1 MNANDIQTLTNQM
14 CSFYGV
20 PSEEGKLFYLET
32 SIGGFNIPLDGSPSE
47 KRKGTEFTYR
57 NGDLWVTTLYE
68 NRMEQVKYPKR
79 ILSGNC
85 PEFIC
90 CDTRVSQRVT
100 RIVTKHNL
108 LLILMNMRTGKQHFH
123 LHHRT
128 NSGPTPQI
136 VGGIDFAPTWNK
148 GNDATQFLPR
158 VDLEST
164 CRTWAISGELAV
176 ELIQNAT
183 GEGTRHAPYTTVL
196 HGRASNIGVSYYDS
210 NGGDF
215 VETKA
220 LAQRYGDKYVG
231 RTNSWTETSKTESI
245 VLPGWLFE
253 RFQRQSA
260 MRNRLLQ
267 SAGMEIHFPR
277 NDVEQANT
285 ESDIFGNTKKSRIC
299 GATCIDEEGL
309 FHRILISAP
318 FRQGHPL
325 NETLK
330 KTRFRES
337 YTPEQLSTDYW
348 TWVAEIIQEGDELNK
363 EEKNM
368 VGKWF
373 TGYITNM
380 IRKGKEPSDE
390 EIEFAKKLGI
400 YKGE

>member
-20 PSEEGKLFYLET
+20 PSEHGKLFYLKT
-32 SIGGFNIPLDGSPSE
+32 SGGGFNIPLNGSPQE
-47 KRKGTEFTYR
+47 HRKGTEFTYR

-68 NRMEQVKYPKR
+68 NRMEQVKYPKQ

-90 CDTRVSQRVT
+90 CDTRTSQRAT
-100 RIVTKHNL
+100 RLSRHNL
-108 LLILMNMRTGKQHFH
+108 LLILMDKRTGKQHFTFH
-123 LHHRT
+123 YVTIAGVPSGTLT
-128 NSGPTPQI
+128 NSL
-136 VGGIDFAPTWNK
+136 DFAPTWNR
-148 GNDATQFLPR
+148 GDDTTQFLPR
-158 VDLEST
+158 VNLEST
-164 CRTWAISGELAV
+164 CRTWAISGELGD
-176 ELIQNAT
+176 ELLQNAT
-183 GEGTRHAPYTTVL
+183 GEKTRHPPYTTVL

-220 LAQRYGDKYVG
+220 LAQRYGGKYIG
-231 RTNSWTETSKTESI
+231 RTKSWAETSETESV

-253 RFQRQSA
+253 RLRAQPYGVKFGNYR
-260 MRNRLLQ
+260 
-267 SAGMEIHFPR
+267 MEIHFPR
-277 NDVEQANT
+277 NDVEQANM
-285 ESDIFGNTKKSRIC
+285 ESNIFGNTEKTRIC
-299 GATCIDEEGL
+299 GATRINEDGL
-309 FHRILISAP
+309 LYRILISAP
-318 FRQGHPL
+318 FRRGHPL
-325 NETLK
+325 NEPLP
-330 KTRFRES
+330 KTRFRED

-363 EEKNM
+363 EEKHM

-380 IRKGKEPSDE
+380 IRKGKQPSDE

>member
-1 MNANDIQTLTNQM
+1 MNANDIQTLTNEM
-14 CSFYGV
+14 CLFYGV
-20 PSEEGKLFYLET
+20 PSGKGKLYYLKT
-32 SIGGFNIPLDGSPSE
+32 SEGGFNIPLSSSPTH
-47 KRKGTEFTYR
+47 RKGTEFTYR

-68 NRMEQVKYPKR
+68 TRMEQVKYPKK

-90 CDTRVSQRVT
+90 CDVRKNQRAN
-100 RIVTKHNL
+100 RSSRHNL
-108 LLILMNMRTGKQHFH
+108 LLILMDKRSGKQHFH
-123 LHHRT
+123 LHNMNIDGVPHGPLT
-128 NSGPTPQI
+128 NSL
-136 VGGIDFAPTWNK
+136 DFVPTWNK
-148 GNDATQFLPR
+148 GNETTAFLPR
-158 VDLEST
+158 VNLESA
-164 CRTWAISGELAV
+164 CRTWAISGELGE

-196 HGRASNIGVSYYDS
+196 HGRASNIGVTYYDS

-220 LAQRYGDKYVG
+220 LAQRYGDKYIG

-245 VLPGWLFE
+245 VLPGWLFS
-253 RFQRQSA
+253 RVRGIGPYRSD
-260 MRNRLLQ
+260 RNYR
-267 SAGMEIHFPR
+267 MEIHFPR
-277 NDVEQANT
+277 NFVAQADT
-285 ESDIFGNTKKSRIC
+285 EHNIFGNGIRNRI
-299 GATCIDEEGL
+299 GGVTCIAKSGL
-309 FHRILISAP
+309 LYRILIDAP
-318 FRQGHPL
+318 FKLGHPL
-325 NETLK
+325 NENLS

-337 YTPEQLSTDYW
+337 YTPDQLSTDYW

-363 EEKNM
+363 EEKDM

-380 IRKGKEPSDE
+380 IRKGREPSDE